1 MRFLKWVVKILDIYI
16 EFNLIFEDLFINAKK
31 YIEEGSP
38 KYIVNSKIINDVIID
53 KKLTLNSKYYDLYE
67 LEDKS
72 IYQVQK
78 DENNKIVGTINYK
91 GNLIEIGLID
101 NTYISEYL
109 LSQYVMA
116 YIAKENNAILMHGSS
131 LVYKNKGIIFTAK
144 SGTGKSTH
152 SRLWQKYED
161 SLVLNDDKNL
171 IKIKDDKLYLY
182 PSFWSGKHRLDN
194 NIISTLDAIVFLY
207 QSKENVIRKL
217 SKKEAFKLL
226 LTQISSLNYDN
237 LDLWNN
243 ITDKLLN
250 LPCYYLGC
258 NMEKNAYLTLK
269 NQLEVD
275 LWR

>member
-1 MRFLKWVVKILDIYI
+1 MIVKILDIYI

-101 NTYISEYL
+101 NSYISEYL

-116 YIAKENNAILMHGSS
+116 YIAKENNAIFMHGSS

-144 SGTGKSTH
+144 SGTGALVCDQSADA
-152 SRLWQKYED
+152 QK
-161 SLVLNDDKNL
+161 
-171 IKIKDDKLYLY
+171 
-182 PSFWSGKHRLDN
+182 FG
-194 NIISTLDAIVFLY
+194 
-207 QSKENVIRKL
+207 
-217 SKKEAFKLL
+217 
-226 LTQISSLNYDN
+226 
-237 LDLWNN
+237 
-243 ITDKLLN
+243 TD
-250 LPCYYLGC
+250 PARRVRG
-258 NMEKNAYLTLK
+258 
-269 NQLEVD
+269 
-275 LWR
+275 

>member
-1 MRFLKWVVKILDIYI
+1 MIVKILDIYI

-101 NTYISEYL
+101 NSYISEYL

-116 YIAKENNAILMHGSS
+116 YIAKENNAIFMHGSS

-258 NMEKNAYLTLK
+258 NMEKEAYLTLK